1 MYELA
6 SMDKDFNDTMPQM
19 LLFLVVREAV
29 CIEIQYTLHVRVEK
43 LSYMYYHF
51 SVLQHTNLI
60 GKGPSGPFPQ
70 CLL

>member
-29 CIEIQYTLHVRVEK
+29 CIEIQYTLRVEK

-60 GKGPSGPFPQ
+60 
-70 CLL
+70 LIT